1 VLNPKQNEAI
11 MTAVQFLHTP
21 QKWSDEQLKLAAA
34 KNRKAA
40 IDMLVMK
47 YREPLYRHALYFLKD
62 QDEAYDIVQET
73 FIRAIRESRLFNID
87 FRIKAWLFRVAK
99 NLCLNQLRNTSRR
112 AAILQANPMN
122 DRHEPDQY
130 QNIFEGE
137 REIEMMK
144 AMEQLTEEHREI
156 LILRYYDDLSYA
168 EIAQVLEIK
177 LGTVMSRLSRARQ
190 KLLAVMPEDLKER

>member
-1 VLNPKQNEAI
+1 MA
-11 MTAVQFLHTP
+11 AVQFLHTP

-73 FIRAIRESRLFNID
+73 FIRAIREQRLFNID

-99 NLCLNQLRNTSRR
+99 NLCLNQIRNSSRR

-130 QNIFEGE
+130 QKIFEGE

-168 EIAQVLEIK
+168 EIAQVLDIK

-190 KLLAVMPEDLKER
+190 KLLVVMPEDLKER